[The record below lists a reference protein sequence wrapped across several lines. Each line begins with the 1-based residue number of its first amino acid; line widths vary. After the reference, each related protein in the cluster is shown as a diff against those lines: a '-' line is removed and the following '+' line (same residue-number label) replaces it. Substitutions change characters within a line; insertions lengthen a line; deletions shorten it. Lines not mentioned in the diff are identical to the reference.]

1 MEYFN
6 QQEEVLEIQLTQYG
20 KFLLSKGQFS
30 PTYYAFY
37 DDDIVYDSSYI
48 GFVEE
53 QNQTVARITGST
65 PRLKTQYNFKGV
77 ETEYNKMWEIED
89 QIKTWDAPVFGE
101 QDVPVPDDFDQGL
114 GAVPEDAALVWR
126 EGRFQRIIGSTPERD
141 ARKVRTG
148 RGANPT
154 VKPYSEKEFSLHEP
168 LGRSDPGSSYKPAW
182 QVNIIEGSSSAMTPT
197 YTIRSGRRNETYKMQ
212 IPQIN
217 LKMTYETSVKKL
229 NIESSTQLALGER
242 GVVQSG
248 QISEEWGPDDTYLHL
263 TKENMLVSLIEE
275 NVLFKNK
282 NFDIEVFEVE
292 EQLINEAGQYDETL
306 IPLKFAAS
314 ETTEIT
320 PSHVEHYFDLFVD
333 EEVITDVLPSASRNY
348 VIADNLV
355 EECD

>member
-65 PRLKTQYNFKGV
+65 PRLKTQYNFRGV

-89 QIKTWDAPVFGE
+89 RFDTQALDRPEEWTDPKYSGPAFRRRGPVDAEIK
-101 QDVPVPDDFDQGL
+101 
-114 GAVPEDAALVWR
+114 
-126 EGRFQRIIGSTPERD
+126 IIGRE
-141 ARKVRTG
+141 AAEIHWKERTG
-148 RGANPT
+148 GRAGSA

-248 QISEEWGPDDTYLHL
+248 QISEEWGPNDTYLHL

-292 EQLINEAGQYDETL
+292 EQLINEAGQYDEIL
-306 IPLKFAAS
+306 IPLKFAES
-314 ETTEIT
+314 ETTEVT
-320 PSHVEHYFDLFVD
+320 PSHVEYYFDLFVD
-333 EEVITDVLPSASRNY
+333 EEVITDVLPNTSKNY